1 MRLAEPH
8 PTARKLLQ
16 SDRTE
21 GIIERVR
28 DGLLGEESIEG
39 HLADNVR
46 HIGDEVSNFIDKLLG
61 EDQNQV
67 GGVTVSNDYGPTAS
81 STSWWVIAG
90 IVVLGIIGVAVVVAL
105 VAGAV
110 LFAKKKGYIGGT
122 KPHNVPPQSG
132 TDYVLMQDRV

>member
-81 STSWWVIAG
+81 STGPNDADPVRCC
-90 IVVLGIIGVAVVVAL
+90 
-105 VAGAV
+105 
-110 LFAKKKGYIGGT
+110 
-122 KPHNVPPQSG
+122 SG
-132 TDYVLMQDRV
+132 TRRARAATRSS